1 MLLLF
6 ENCPMNF
13 KTVKKRISCALPAWL
28 LLDSGQNLI
37 GSGRFWW
44 VHVISSTAIQM
55 SKEHLS
61 ETLDKFLIVLRQ
73 SLLGK
78 PKQRRQL
85 SKDSA
90 QYPLAPTST
99 AKKDTFQPFDLIA
112 EQSE

>member
-1 MLLLF
+1 
-6 ENCPMNF
+6 
-13 KTVKKRISCALPAWL
+13 
-28 LLDSGQNLI
+28 
-37 GSGRFWW
+37 
-44 VHVISSTAIQM
+44 M

-78 PKQRRQL
+78 PRQRRQL

-99 AKKDTFQPFDLIA
+99 AKKDTPTSTAKKDTFQPFDLIA
-112 EQSE
+112 EQSK